1 MDTIRRVSCA
11 AAAAA
16 LSVLWATG
24 AGAEDK
30 EFKIGGVVAMSGA
43 YGVIGEAMQRGAELA
58 VEMRG
63 GKVLGAP
70 IVFDWQD
77 TETKPQV
84 AVQKATKLMAGGANM
99 LFGAVSSGST
109 LAVMKVAERR
119 KVPLL
124 VTLSA
129 SDEITG
135 SQMSPYAFRTSNPVN
150 MENQMMAEFASKEG
164 LKKVYGVVAD
174 YTVGREMWDNL
185 KAKLKDKNIEI
196 VAEDFPPLGNK
207 DYAIIIDKVGKSDA
221 DGVAMIMTGGDAIT
235 FLKQSGQVGL
245 KNEKAVFGT
254 MVMDELMGSAV
265 GDQSYGVNSTLR
277 YHFSTENEANAAFVK
292 AFRDKY
298 GEFPNQFA
306 GEAFDG
312 LSWFLDVVE
321 ETGSWD
327 ADTWVKAF
335 EASTY
340 EKSVEGVKTM
350 RACDHQA
357 AQMGVFGKAV
367 KGEAPYPDVTMDVT
381 YTFEPDLLFAPCKD

>member
-1 MDTIRRVSCA
+1 MTMVMRTACA
-11 AAAAA
+11 VTVGAMALAMGGAAHAAD
-16 LSVLWATG
+16 G
-24 AGAEDK
+24 

-63 GKVLGAP
+63 GQVLGVP
-70 IVFDWQD
+70 VVFDWQD

-84 AVQKATKLMAGGANM
+84 AVQKATKMMASGADM

-135 SQMSPYAFRTSNPVN
+135 SQMSKYAFRTSNPVN
-150 MENQMMAEFASKEG
+150 MENQMMAEFAGGEG
-164 LKKVYGVVAD
+164 LHKIYGVVAD

-185 KAKLKDKNIEI
+185 KAKLEAKNIEI
-196 VAEDFPPLGNK
+196 VAEDYPPLGNK
-207 DYAIIIDKVGKSDA
+207 DYAIIIDKVAKSDA

-235 FLKQSGQVGL
+235 FLKQSGQVDL
-245 KNEKAVFGT
+245 KDQKAVFGT

-265 GDQSYGVNSTLR
+265 GEKSYGVNSTLR
-277 YHFSTENEANAAFVK
+277 YHFSTENEANKAFVT
-292 AFRDKY
+292 AFQEKY
-298 GEFPNQFA
+298 GELPNQFA

-312 LSWFLDVVE
+312 MTWFLDVVDK
-321 ETGSWD
+321 TGSWEAED
-327 ADTWVKAF
+327 WVAAF
-335 EASTY
+335 EGSTH
-340 EKSVEGVKTM
+340 ETSIEGPKTM

-357 AQMGVFGKAV
+357 AQIGVFGKAV
-367 KGEAPYPDVTMDVT
+367 KGEAPLPAVTMDVT
-381 YTFEPDLLFAPCKD
+381 YTFQPDVLFAPCD

>member
-1 MDTIRRVSCA
+1 MRKGMRAAMAVSA
-11 AAAAA
+11 IA
-16 LSVLWATG
+16 LATFG
-24 AGAEDK
+24 ATVAGAEDK
-30 EFKIGGVVAMSGA
+30 EFKIGGVVALSGA
-43 YGVIGEAMQRGAELA
+43 YGVIGEAMQKGAELA

-63 GKVLGAP
+63 GTVLGAP
-70 IVFDWQD
+70 VVFDWQD

-109 LAVMKVAERR
+109 LAVMKVAERK
-119 KVPLL
+119 KVPML

-129 SDEITG
+129 SDDITG
-135 SQMSPYAFRTSNPVN
+135 SQMSRYTFRTSNPVN

-196 VAEDFPPLGNK
+196 IAEDFPPLGNK
-207 DYAIIIDKVGKSDA
+207 DYAIIVDKVAKSDA

-245 KNEKAVFGT
+245 KDNKEVFGT
-254 MVMDELMGSAV
+254 MVMDELMGKAV
-265 GDQSYGVNSTLR
+265 GDLSYGVNSTQR
-277 YHFSTENEANAAFVK
+277 YHFSTETDANVAFVK
-292 AFRDKY
+292 AFREKY
-298 GEFPNQFA
+298 GEYPNQFA

-312 LSWFLDVVE
+312 MSWFLDVVD

-327 ADTWVKAF
+327 PEEWVTAF
-335 EASTY
+335 ESSTY
-340 EKSVEGVKTM
+340 DKSVEGTKVM

-357 AQMGVFGKAV
+357 AQIGVFGKAI

-381 YTFEPDLLFAPCKD
+381 YTFGPELLFAPCAD